1 MIKLIF
7 DFVLIVIAMFIA
19 SSFSVLTT
27 MFTGST
33 GHEEF
38 WIFCVYMALAF
49 VGVAGI
55 KAFGKY
61 YVRHM
66 MQKTGGKNNERL

>member
-1 MIKLIF
+1 MLKFIF
-7 DFVLIVIAMFIA
+7 DFALIVTAMFIA
-19 SSFSVLTT
+19 GGFSVLTT

-33 GHEEF
+33 GHDEF
-38 WIFCVYMALAF
+38 WIFCVYMALAL

-61 YVRHM
+61 YVR
-66 MQKTGGKNNERL
+66 NFL

>member
-1 MIKLIF
+1 MLKFIF
-7 DFVLIVIAMFIA
+7 DFALIITAMFIA

-33 GHEEF
+33 GHDEF
-38 WIFCVYMALAF
+38 WVFCVYMALAF
-49 VGVAGI
+49 AGVAGI
-55 KAFGKY
+55 KTLGKY

-66 MQKTGGKNNERL
+66 M